1 MRILIKDESDFFL
14 FQDRSTIT
22 EHINNIF
29 SSNELDSNTSVG
41 ISDVSGNHTFWTVA
55 NFATVELIHSSLS
68 ASYNIAARYYIRET
82 LKPMDVNSRS
92 ELETKASLTLSGTKL
107 TYNTFKVLLNVI

>member
-41 ISDVSGNHTFWTVA
+41 ISDVSGNHTF
-55 NFATVELIHSSLS
+55 
-68 ASYNIAARYYIRET
+68 
-82 LKPMDVNSRS
+82 
-92 ELETKASLTLSGTKL
+92 
-107 TYNTFKVLLNVI
+107 

>member
-41 ISDVSGNHTFWTVA
+41 ISDISGNHRPA
-55 NFATVELIHSSLS
+55 KCKHQRCPSKN
-68 ASYNIAARYYIRET
+68 N
-82 LKPMDVNSRS
+82 
-92 ELETKASLTLSGTKL
+92 
-107 TYNTFKVLLNVI
+107 